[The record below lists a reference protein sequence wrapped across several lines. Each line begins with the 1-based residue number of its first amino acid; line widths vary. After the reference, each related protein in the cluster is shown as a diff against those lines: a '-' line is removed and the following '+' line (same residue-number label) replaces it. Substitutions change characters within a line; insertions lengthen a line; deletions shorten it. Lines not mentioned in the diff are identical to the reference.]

1 MDKAKQRITR
11 ATRCLIV
18 GGNPNIGFGVIHTC
32 ISNLCADVG
41 VIRTWLQLCANLDN
55 TFDSPHVDTTYAS
68 STLSLPVRLGECGK
82 RAACHKIYL
91 VLHVLRVYYVLLPVC
106 TTHYYYLI
114 KPSLDAP
121 TTSTCVWPFP
131 IFQQH

>member
-1 MDKAKQRITR
+1 MS
-11 ATRCLIV
+11 
-18 GGNPNIGFGVIHTC
+18 
-32 ISNLCADVG
+32 SNLCADVG

-68 STLSLPVRLGECGK
+68 STLSLPVRLDECGK

-91 VLHVLRVYYVLLPVC
+91 FLLRVYLPVLS
-106 TTHYYYLI
+106 TGTKNY